1 MDKSYNKTLYA
12 CFIGYIVQAIVNN
25 FVPLLFMT
33 FHSSYGIPMTRI
45 TLLITFNFGLQLLV
59 DVLSVTFVDRI
70 GYRVSMIIAHLC
82 AVTGFVFLTILPDIC
97 RSAFTGLLIAVAVY
111 AVGGG
116 LLEVL
121 VSPIVEACPTKN
133 KEKAMSLLHSFY
145 CWGHVAVVLVSTFI
159 FQMFGIQY
167 WKIMACIWAVVPFV
181 NMIFFTKVPIASLMN
196 EGEKGLTVK
205 QLFHNKIFW
214 VLMVMMICAGA
225 SEQAVSQWAST
236 FAETGLGV
244 SKTIGDL
251 AGPMLFALLMGSA
264 RAFYGKYGEQID
276 LEHFMTGSCI
286 LCIIAYFCISLVP
299 SPIVGF
305 IGCALCGLS
314 VGIMWPGVFSK
325 AAAYVAKGG
334 TAMFALL
341 ALAGDIGCSGGPTV
355 VGMVSSVLDN
365 NLKIGILSGVIFPVL
380 LLTGMT
386 DDENETKSQK
396 YQTDKN
402 FKFNDTLHTSRCTA
416 RENETYLRYT
426 FFIGAKFVCF

>member
-1 MDKSYNKTLYA
+1 MKNQYNKTITA
-12 CFIGYIVQAIVNN
+12 CFTGYIVQAIINN
-25 FVPLLFMT
+25 FVPLLFL
-33 FHSSYGIPMTRI
+33 FFQKNYNIPISKI
-45 TLLITFNFGLQLLV
+45 TLLVTFNFGIQLMVDFLSARFLDKTGYHMPMVMAHILSAAGLV
-59 DVLSVTFVDRI
+59 L
-70 GYRVSMIIAHLC
+70 
-82 AVTGFVFLTILPDIC
+82 LTILPDILP
-97 RSAFTGLLIAVAVY
+97 SPFIGILVSVMVY

-121 VSPIVEACPTKN
+121 VSPVVGACPSGN
-133 KEKAMSLLHSFY
+133 KEKAMSMLHSFY
-145 CWGHVAVVLVSTFI
+145 CWGHVAVVLVSTIF

-167 WKIMACIWAVVPFV
+167 WKIMACIWAVVPFI

-225 SEQAVSQWAST
+225 SEQAVSQWASV

-264 RAFYGKYGEQID
+264 RAFYGKCGEQID

-325 AAAYVAKGG
+325 AAASVAKGG
-334 TAMFALL
+334 TAM
-341 ALAGDIGCSGGPTV
+341 
-355 VGMVSSVLDN
+355 
-365 NLKIGILSGVIFPVL
+365 
-380 LLTGMT
+380 
-386 DDENETKSQK
+386 
-396 YQTDKN
+396 
-402 FKFNDTLHTSRCTA
+402 R
-416 RENETYLRYT
+416 
-426 FFIGAKFVCF
+426 

>member
-12 CFIGYIVQAIVNN
+12 CFTGYIVQAIVNN
-25 FVPLLFMT
+25 FVPLLFLT
-33 FHSSYGIPMTRI
+33 FHSSYGIPMAQI

-59 DVLSVTFVDRI
+59 DILSVTFVDRI
-70 GYRVSMIIAHLC
+70 GYRASMVIAHIC
-82 AVTGFVFLTILPDIC
+82 AVSGFVLLTILPDIC
-97 RSAFTGLLIAVAVY
+97 GSPFAGLLAAVAVY

-145 CWGHVAVVLVSTFI
+145 CWGHVAVVLVSTVF
-159 FQMFGIQY
+159 FQIFGIQN
-167 WKIMACIWAVVPFV
+167 WKIMACIWAVIPFV
-181 NMIFFTKVPIASLMN
+181 NMIFFTKVPIASLMK
-196 EGEKGLTVK
+196 EGEKGLTIG
-205 QLFHNKIFW
+205 QLFHKKIFW

-236 FAETGLGV
+236 FAEAGLGV
-244 SKTIGDL
+244 GKAVGDL

-264 RAFYGKYGEQID
+264 RAFYGKYGEHINLD
-276 LEHFMTGSCI
+276 HFMTGSCI
-286 LCIIAYFCISLVP
+286 LCIIAYLCISLVP

-325 AAAYVAKGG
+325 AAASVAKGG

-341 ALAGDIGCSGGPTV
+341 ALAGDVGCAGGPTV
-355 VGMVSSVLDN
+355 VGMVSSALGND
-365 NLKIGILSGVIFPVL
+365 LKTGILAGVMFPVL
-380 LLTGMT
+380 LLTGI
-386 DDENETKSQK
+386 
-396 YQTDKN
+396 
-402 FKFNDTLHTSRCTA
+402 
-416 RENETYLRYT
+416 YLCRLCYR
-426 FFIGAKFVCF
+426 KCS